1 MKNIIYIFLVSM
13 VPLIEL
19 RGAVPMGAVLGLPWY
34 INYPICIIGNMLPVP
49 IILFFVG
56 AVLKWMLTCKVSLFN
71 KVSDFIYRKADKHKN
86 KIEKG
91 GFVALMLF
99 VGIPLPGTGAW
110 TGALVAA
117 LLGMKKKHSILAIFL
132 GILIAGIIMGTVSYL
147 SVDAFNAMFG

>member
-1 MKNIIYIFLVSM
+1 M

-19 RGAVPMGAVLGLPWY
+19 RGAIPVGAIAGLPWY
-34 INYPICIIGNMLPVP
+34 INYPICIIGNMLPIP
-49 IILFFVG
+49 IILLFVG
-56 AVLKWMLTCKVSLFN
+56 AVLKWMSTCKVSLFN
-71 KVSDFIYRKADKHKN
+71 KVANFIYEKADKHKG

-117 LLGMKKKHSILAIFL
+117 LLGMKKKHSITAIAL
-132 GILIAGIIMGTVSYL
+132 GVLIAGIIMGLISYI